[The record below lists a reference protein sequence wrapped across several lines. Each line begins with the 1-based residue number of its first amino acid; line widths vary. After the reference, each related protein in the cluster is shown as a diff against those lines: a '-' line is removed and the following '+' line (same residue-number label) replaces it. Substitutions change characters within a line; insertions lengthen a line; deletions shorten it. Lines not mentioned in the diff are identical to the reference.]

1 MPILCTS
8 FLKETNIVNKS
19 GSPGTYP
26 NKDSQI
32 EVWLLNEMFNIE
44 ILRNF
49 WVLSIKMFTKS
60 QEHEVV
66 DNNTI

>member
-8 FLKETNIVNKS
+8 FLKETHIENKS

-32 EVWLLNEMFNIE
+32 EVWLSNEMFNFEKFLGIV
-44 ILRNF
+44 NKN
-49 WVLSIKMFTKS
+49 VY
-60 QEHEVV
+60 
-66 DNNTI
+66 